1 MPILVFVV
9 IKLVLFQVILFARRV
24 HARRSGGR
32 SCSCC
37 SRDLFGKGCSA
48 NTTHPPPISLPPM
61 ALKRSWISTGQFRA
75 RNIDIAFGLILP
87 CSSGAEG
94 SVERGG
100 RPHADL
106 VKTMQI
112 VIFCVFCCKRKA
124 GIICKF
130 VLLQNEKF
138 SIYFSRT
145 WAHFL

>member
-9 IKLVLFQVILFARRV
+9 IELVLFQVMLFAP
-24 HARRSGGR
+24 SG
-32 SCSCC
+32 SCTPLW
-37 SRDLFGKGCSA
+37 RPLLQLLLPRPIWRGCSA

-75 RNIDIAFGLILP
+75 RNMDIAFGLILP

-94 SVERGG
+94 SVEGGG

-112 VIFCVFCCKRKA
+112 MIFLVFCCKRKD

-130 VLLQNEKF
+130 VLLKSEKF